1 MANPTPVSYSVGTG
15 VLRAGK
21 WWHALAQFAATVQPG
36 QFVQFPSP
44 TLNAYDP
51 VDNYI
56 VDPPVATLPNDTH
69 GLEWG
74 QIADVDPVTQRCYWV
89 QGRPEA
95 SLGNIKIHWFDA
107 REDQWHA
114 VANFVASRAG
124 HTYRSTTVI
133 PEHRLVAYA
142 QYSNQVGV
150 IHFWNIDSNSYHG
163 SIPFP
168 PANLGP
174 YTNAWSPVKCIIWHP
189 SMGAQGSMLW
199 VNDVNDQI
207 LKFDW
212 ASQTWTYLGGGYL
225 AWGNNHIAGHY
236 HPLMRSVICG
246 GSTHDSPRQ
255 LAKVAEDG
263 TITFTSPAP
272 CSTIAGGSTRGVFFP
287 HPRRRASINLC
298 ANTLRVWSYE
308 WDADVWVDRGPRPGP
323 SGMGISAVFGD
334 AILLAAYGASGTSKT
349 YVYKPDF

>member
-1 MANPTPVSYSVGTG
+1 MPSPSPTTYSAPSSP
-15 VLRAGK
+15 LRGGR

-36 QFVQFPSP
+36 EFVQFPCPS
-44 TLNAYDP
+44 LNLYDP
-51 VDNYI
+51 VNNYV

-74 QIADVDPVTQRCYWV
+74 QIADVDSVTQRCYWV
-89 QGRPEA
+89 QGRPEP
-95 SLGNIKIHWFDA
+95 SLGNIKIHWYDA
-107 REDQWHA
+107 VADQWSA
-114 VANFVASRAG
+114 VANFASTRAG

-150 IHFWNIDSNSYHG
+150 IHLWNIDTDSYHG
-163 SIPFP
+163 SMPFP
-168 PANLGP
+168 PPNLGP
-174 YTNAWSPVKCIIWHP
+174 FSNAWSPVKCIIWHP
-189 SMGAQGSMLW
+189 SMGAQGSLLW

-212 ASQTWTYLGGGYL
+212 ATQSWAYLGGGYL
-225 AWGNNHIAGHY
+225 AWSNNHVAGHY
-236 HPLMRSVICG
+236 HPLTQSVICG
-246 GSTHDSPRQ
+246 ASTSTDPRA
-255 LAKVAEDG
+255 LAKVDAAG
-263 TITFTSPAP
+263 NITWTPPAP

-287 HPRRRASINLC
+287 HPKRRASINLC

-308 WDADVWVDRGPRPGP
+308 WDSNQWIDRGPRPGDA
-323 SGMGISAVFGD
+323 GMGISAVFGD
-334 AILLAAYGASGTSKT
+334 AILLARYGAAGTSKT